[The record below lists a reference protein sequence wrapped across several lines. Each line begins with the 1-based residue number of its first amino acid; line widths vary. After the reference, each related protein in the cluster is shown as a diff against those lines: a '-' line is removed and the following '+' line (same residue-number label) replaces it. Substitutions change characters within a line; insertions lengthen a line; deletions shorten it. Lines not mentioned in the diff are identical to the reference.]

1 MSWEVLTPII
11 IYLFI
16 TFIIGILANF
26 LLKKRNTDFKE
37 DYYVGGR
44 SLGPLL
50 LTFTILASAASSGT
64 FIGGPGVA
72 YDIGFGWVLVLVTQ
86 VGMGVYILGVL
97 GKKFA
102 IIARKINAVTLTD
115 FLKARYESNLVV
127 IGSAIGIVIFMTA
140 YMIAQFVGGA
150 IILEAA
156 TGFPYEAGLILFG
169 VILVVYT
176 TVGGFM
182 AVALT
187 DAIQGLMM
195 ILGGVILWV
204 IFFKETGGFS
214 ALAGDMVTKHPELL
228 ELPGP
233 GGVSSALLFS
243 YFLLFGIAAIGLPH
257 ASVRGMSFKDSK
269 SMHRS
274 IMYSGIVM
282 FLFTI
287 GFATLGPFVNL
298 FLPNLENPDM
308 ALPALIL
315 EIMPGWLAGLVLA
328 APLAAVMSTVNA
340 MLLVASSTIVK
351 DLYLNYIKPKAN
363 EQSVKK
369 VSYYSTAII
378 GVIVIILSL
387 TPPDY
392 LQYLVIYAI
401 GGLEATFFAPIVL
414 GLYWKR
420 ANRAGAIV
428 SMYGGLISYIL
439 LDIFSPNPFG
449 MHTIATSLA
458 ISLIAMVVV
467 SYLTPKPSEELIQR
481 FWGEEPPMH
490 IPVSP
495 KKTYTKEGS

>member
-1 MSWEVLTPII
+1 MNWEVLTPII
-11 IYLFI
+11 IYIFL
-16 TFIIGILANF
+16 TFVVGIFANQ
-26 LLKKRNTDFKE
+26 LLKKGKGEFKE
-37 DYYVGGR
+37 SYFIGGR

-72 YDIGFGWVLVLVTQ
+72 YDVGFGWVLVLLTQ
-86 VGMGVYILGVL
+86 VGMGVYVLGVL

-102 IIARKINAVTLTD
+102 IIARKIDAVTLTD
-115 FLKARYESNLVV
+115 FLKARYNSNLVV
-127 IGSAIGIVIFMTA
+127 IGSALGIVIFLTA

-150 IILEAA
+150 IILEAV
-156 TGFPYEAGLILFG
+156 TGFPYGAGLILFG

-176 TVGGFM
+176 TIGGFM

-195 ILGGVILWV
+195 ILGGVILW
-204 IFFKETGGFS
+204 IAFFKTTGGFS
-214 ALAGDMVTKHPELL
+214 ELIGDLSSNHPELL

-233 GGVSSALLFS
+233 AGVTSALLVS

-257 ASVRGMSFKDSK
+257 ASVRGMSFKNSK
-269 SMHRS
+269 AMHRS

-287 GFATLGPFVNL
+287 GFTTLGPFVNL

-315 EIMPGWLAGLVLA
+315 EVMPGWLAGLVLA

-340 MLLVASSTIVK
+340 MLLVASSTVVK
-351 DLYLNYIKPKAN
+351 DIYLNYIKPDATQRN
-363 EQSVKK
+363 VKK
-369 VSYYSTAII
+369 ISYYSTAII
-378 GVIVIILSL
+378 GLIVIFLSL

-401 GGLEATFFAPIVL
+401 GGLEATIFAPIVF

-420 ANRAGAIV
+420 ANRAGAMA
-428 SMYGGLISYIL
+428 SMYSGLGSYIL
-439 LDIFSPNPFG
+439 LDIVTTEPFG
-449 MHTIATSLA
+449 MHVIATSLA
-458 ISLIAMVVV
+458 ISVLAMVAV
-467 SYLTPKPSEELIQR
+467 SYLTPKPSEQLIQK
-481 FWGEEPPMH
+481 FWGKESKNANIYM
-490 IPVSP
+490 
-495 KKTYTKEGS
+495 KEGS